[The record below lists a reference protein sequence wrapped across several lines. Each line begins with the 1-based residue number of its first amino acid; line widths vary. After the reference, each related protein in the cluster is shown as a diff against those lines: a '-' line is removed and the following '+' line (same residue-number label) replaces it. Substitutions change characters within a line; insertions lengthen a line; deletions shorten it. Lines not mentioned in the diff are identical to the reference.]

1 MLNLLH
7 LPASVLSV
15 QDRDTKPL
23 LCSRKKAAKLLLW
36 VEGNPKH
43 SRIHGKRP
51 APCCTRSLKTP
62 LLSKGKSEAVLWD
75 SSGF

>member
-23 LCSRKKAAKLLLW
+23 LCSRKKLQSCCFGLKETQNTQGYTERDLLLA
-36 VEGNPKH
+36 VQ
-43 SRIHGKRP
+43 
-51 APCCTRSLKTP
+51 
-62 LLSKGKSEAVLWD
+62 EA
-75 SSGF
+75 

>member
-23 LCSRKKAAKLLLW
+23 LYSRKKLQSCCFGLKETQNTQGYTERDLLHA
-36 VEGNPKH
+36 VQ
-43 SRIHGKRP
+43 
-51 APCCTRSLKTP
+51 
-62 LLSKGKSEAVLWD
+62 EA
-75 SSGF
+75 